1 MSMNKCKQLLAV
13 RMLEERLK
21 SASPDEC
28 GKLTKEL
35 VKLKDEWIN
44 G

>member
-1 MSMNKCKQLLAV
+1 MKKCEQLAYV
-13 RMLEERLK
+13 RVLEERLK

-35 VKLKDEWIN
+35 VKVKDDWVN
-44 G
+44 D

>member
-1 MSMNKCKQLLAV
+1 MKKCKQLLAV
-13 RMLEERLK
+13 RALEDRLK
-21 SASPDEC
+21 SESPDEC

-35 VKLKDEWIN
+35 VKLKDDWLN

>member
-1 MSMNKCKQLLAV
+1 MKTKCKQLAAV
-13 RMLEERLK
+13 RALEERLK
-21 SASPDEC
+21 GASPDEC

-35 VKLKDEWIN
+35 VKLKDDWLN

>member
-1 MSMNKCKQLLAV
+1 MNKCEQLAYV
-13 RMLEERLK
+13 RLLEERLK

-35 VKLKDEWIN
+35 VKVKDDWIN
-44 G
+44 D

>member
-1 MSMNKCKQLLAV
+1 MKCKQLVAV

-21 SASPDEC
+21 SASPSEC
-28 GKLTKEL
+28 KKITKKL
-35 VKLKDEWIN
+35 VKLKDDWVN